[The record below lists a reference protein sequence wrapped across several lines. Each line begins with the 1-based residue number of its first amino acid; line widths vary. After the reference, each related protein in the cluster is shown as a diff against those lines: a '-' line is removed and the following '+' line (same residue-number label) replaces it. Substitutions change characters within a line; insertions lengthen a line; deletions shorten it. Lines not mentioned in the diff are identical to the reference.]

1 MKKAILSLLFI
12 SGLAY
17 SANSQSRSVEGV
29 AEFQG
34 KKVPAAVIEFPYS
47 QDKVEDA
54 IAEKM
59 ATKGH
64 KPTKAKDYKLYR
76 SVSVGSE
83 KKPYDVYVKTER
95 KSRREKESSVVY
107 IVLVQPNEPGSHE
120 ATGSAAAVIAGK
132 EFLND
137 YSEHVVE
144 YNFQL
149 EIIEQENVVKK
160 LEKKQ
165 TSLRSDSTDLVA
177 KSKLLDEKILEN
189 SNDLLKQRGEIEK
202 QRLTL
207 EAIKARKKN

>member
-1 MKKAILSLLFI
+1 MKKAILSLLCI

-17 SANSQSRSVEGV
+17 SANSQSRAVEGV

-34 KKVPAAVIEFPYS
+34 KKVPAAVLELPYS
-47 QDKVEDA
+47 QDIVEDA
-54 IAEKM
+54 ISDKM
-59 ATKGH
+59 AAKGH

-76 SVSVGSE
+76 SVSVGGES
-83 KKPYDVYVKTER
+83 KPYDVYVKIER

-107 IVLVQPNEPGSHE
+107 LVLVQPGEPGSNE
-120 ATGSAAAVIAGK
+120 GSGSTAHVIAGK

-137 YSEHVVE
+137 YSEHVVA

-149 EIIEQENVVKK
+149 EIIEQENIVKK

-165 TSLRSDSTDLVA
+165 TSLLSDSTDLVA
-177 KSKLLDEKILEN
+177 KIKLLDEKVLEN
-189 SNDLLKQRGEIEK
+189 SNDLLKQRREIEK

>member
-17 SANSQSRSVEGV
+17 SANSQSRAVEGV

-34 KKVPAAVIEFPYS
+34 KKVPAAVIEFPYA
-47 QDKVEDA
+47 QDIVEDA

-76 SVSVGSE
+76 SVSVGGE
-83 KKPYDVYVKTER
+83 RKPYDVYVKTER
-95 KSRREKESSVVY
+95 KSRREKESSIVY
-107 IVLVQPNEPGSHE
+107 VVLVQPNEPGSHE
-120 ATGSAAAVIAGK
+120 ATGSAAVIAGK

-137 YSEHVVE
+137 YSEHVVA

-165 TSLRSDSTDLVA
+165 TSLLNDSTDLVI
-177 KSKLLDEKILEN
+177 KTKLLDEKKLEN
-189 SNDLLKQRGEIEK
+189 SNDLLKQREEIEK
-202 QRLTL
+202 QRLIL
-207 EAIKARKKN
+207 EAIKARKTN

>member
-17 SANSQSRSVEGV
+17 SANSQSRAVEGV

-34 KKVPAAVIEFPYS
+34 KKVPAAVIEFPYA
-47 QDKVEDA
+47 QDIVEDA

-76 SVSVGSE
+76 SVSVGGE
-83 KKPYDVYVKTER
+83 RKPYDVYVKTER
-95 KSRREKESSVVY
+95 KSRREKESSIVY
-107 IVLVQPNEPGSHE
+107 VVLVQPNEPGSHE
-120 ATGSAAAVIAGK
+120 ATGSAAVIAGK

-137 YSEHVVE
+137 YSEHVVA

-165 TSLRSDSTDLVA
+165 TSLLSDSTDLVV
-177 KSKLLDEKILEN
+177 KTKLLDEKKLEN
-189 SNDLLKQRGEIEK
+189 SNDLLKQREEIEK
-202 QRLTL
+202 QRLIL